1 MIPREEISRL
11 SHRLQMNEL
20 VLEKDYVLT
29 WILLGIADSTL
40 YSQLAFK
47 GGTALKKIYFPD
59 YRFSED
65 LDFTILNEI
74 STDDLILNIKLILN
88 NLTKTQGLQFDISPE
103 KIEIRTNTLTIYI
116 GFRGPLQARLS
127 SRFIKIDFTLN
138 EKVLFNINPLFIQS
152 FYSDII
158 KKQINTYSLEEIMV
172 EKLCAIIGR
181 TEPRDIY
188 DIYFLFEQ
196 DLDFM
201 AIPSAFIEKA
211 KFKEINPNNI
221 KDLFKRKKN
230 IMERMWETRL
240 TNQVK
245 NIPKFDDVLRKIER
259 NLRKHIYDYI

>member
-103 KIEIRTNTLTIYI
+103 KIEIRT
-116 GFRGPLQARLS
+116 
-127 SRFIKIDFTLN
+127 D
-138 EKVLFNINPLFIQS
+138 
-152 FYSDII
+152 
-158 KKQINTYSLEEIMV
+158 
-172 EKLCAIIGR
+172 
-181 TEPRDIY
+181 
-188 DIYFLFEQ
+188 
-196 DLDFM
+196 
-201 AIPSAFIEKA
+201 
-211 KFKEINPNNI
+211 
-221 KDLFKRKKN
+221 KR
-230 IMERMWETRL
+230 IR
-240 TNQVK
+240 
-245 NIPKFDDVLRKIER
+245 
-259 NLRKHIYDYI
+259 